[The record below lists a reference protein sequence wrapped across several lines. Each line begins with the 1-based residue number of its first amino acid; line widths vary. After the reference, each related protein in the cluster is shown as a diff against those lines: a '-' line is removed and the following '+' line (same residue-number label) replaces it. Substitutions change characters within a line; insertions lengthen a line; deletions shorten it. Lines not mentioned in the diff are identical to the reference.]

1 MKTLKIN
8 EKLEVI
14 IGTKNDLLSAVTQK
28 STPIMKSI
36 YDRLPCTSYW
46 KNKKFYII
54 IQSDYEYC
62 RDFFTN
68 EDKDKDNSDSDSL
81 DKLFAREYIE
91 NCGYSKE
98 SFSMVW
104 NKICLNI

>member
-1 MKTLKIN
+1 MKTLEIN

-14 IGTKNDLLSAVTQK
+14 IGTKNDLLSAITQK

-68 EDKDKDNSDSDSL
+68 EDKDNNDSNSL